1 MAQAGIYGELFEG
14 VEGGANDTCGSCFVV
29 FSNEVPDFPEVAT
42 GCGNKAVINHG
53 ADAT

>member
-1 MAQAGIYGELFEG
+1 
-14 VEGGANDTCGSCFVV
+14 
-29 FSNEVPDFPEVAT
+29 VPDFPEVAT